1 MGIFRRFKPRTQQ
14 TASKS
19 PLEAAKRIVKLL
31 TERESWT
38 LDFDNGL
45 STLAVE
51 TWGPKD
57 SQDYCLALRVRCLQF
72 EDGQHVIGNGTNR
85 HGKKSLAGLLKKSI
99 GRDGFPNNEQEVRYD
114 GFIVGDTATQYLK
127 GVPKGSVVELQFY
140 WEGFS
145 TEQEVRKNHLG
156 DYDDHNV
163 WRKSQSETGSHSG
176 LTMESILC
184 ERESNTKGN
193 VLEGSAG
200 VYGDHLLWQRP

>member
-72 EDGQHVIGNGTNR
+72 EDGEHVIRNGTNR

-99 GRDGFPNNEQEVRYD
+99 GREGFPNNEQEVRYD

-127 GVPKGSVVELQFY
+127 EFPRDRSWNCNFIGKGLVQN
-140 WEGFS
+140 
-145 TEQEVRKNHLG
+145 RKCG
-156 DYDDHNV
+156 
-163 WRKSQSETGSHSG
+163 KT
-176 LTMESILC
+176 I
-184 ERESNTKGN
+184 
-193 VLEGSAG
+193 
-200 VYGDHLLWQRP
+200 